1 MDVPDIARL
10 FSKQDDDETLDAAE
24 NLPLE
29 LLADVLDEMEP
40 DEAADLLGD
49 LQPKHAAEALEA
61 MEDSVAVLH
70 LLTYPDETA
79 GGRMTTDFVAVH
91 QDKTS
96 EQAIQLLREHP
107 PEQDVRYYLFVT
119 DPENR
124 LVGVTGLRELV
135 VAKPQTTMREIM
147 NPDVHFV
154 DAWLDQEEVAQVM
167 TQYDLPMLPVVS
179 DNHQLLGVVTHDDI
193 LDVIQEEAT
202 EDIYRLANVSDIE
215 LEPNSSIGEQL
226 RGRLP
231 WLFLN
236 ALTAMLA
243 ASVITL
249 FEGLIAKVA
258 VLAAFQSVVAGLGGN
273 AANQSLAMLVRAL
286 ALGEIPA
293 NQRLGLLVKQ
303 ITVCFLQGLAVGL
316 VVGFGV
322 YLWRGNIYLGLV
334 LVLALVGNLVVAGI
348 VGTLIP
354 LGLKSINMDPAMGG
368 TVLISALT
376 DTLGFLIFLSLAAL
390 FVPYL

>member
-1 MDVPDIARL
+1 
-10 FSKQDDDETLDAAE
+10 
-24 NLPLE
+24 
-29 LLADVLDEMEP
+29 
-40 DEAADLLGD
+40 
-49 LQPKHAAEALEA
+49 
-61 MEDSVAVLH
+61 
-70 LLTYPDETA
+70 
-79 GGRMTTDFVAVH
+79 
-91 QDKTS
+91 
-96 EQAIQLLREHP
+96 
-107 PEQDVRYYLFVT
+107 
-119 DPENR
+119 
-124 LVGVTGLRELV
+124 
-135 VAKPQTTMREIM
+135 
-147 NPDVHFV
+147 
-154 DAWLDQEEVAQVM
+154 
-167 TQYDLPMLPVVS
+167 
-179 DNHQLLGVVTHDDI
+179 
-193 LDVIQEEAT
+193 
-202 EDIYRLANVSDIE
+202 
-215 LEPNSSIGEQL
+215 
-226 RGRLP
+226 
-231 WLFLN
+231 
-236 ALTAMLA
+236 MLA